1 MLSNLY
7 HADEVCG
14 TATVGSSEA
23 ILLGGL
29 AMKRRWQERYKDA
42 GKTPSGKPNMVC
54 SSAVHVCWEKL
65 FNYFDIEARYVNLT
79 EDCFVAPPEKARP
92 GGGRAGSA
100 HGRRLRGR
108 ERVVA
113 GSRNGTCVLRALAGQ
128 PYRAHSACCP
138 HPSAHMTPRRMALM
152 WARPGTAL
160 RAGCRAAHPRAAAAR
175 TAGGGARLTRPRR
188 RADRGAVRREHH
200 RRGGHPG
207 HDLLG
212 PL

>member
-29 AMKRRWQERYKDA
+29 AMKRRWQERNKDA

-92 GGGRAGSA
+92 RGYSAGKTVRAPA
-100 HGRRLRGR
+100 ARARACRGR
-108 ERVVA
+108 
-113 GSRNGTCVLRALAGQ
+113 LARYVGC
-128 PYRAHSACCP
+128 AC
-138 HPSAHMTPRRMALM
+138 S
-152 WARPGTAL
+152 
-160 RAGCRAAHPRAAAAR
+160 
-175 TAGGGARLTRPRR
+175 ARLQARR
-188 RADRGAVRREHH
+188 TGPTTHAVCIQAL
-200 RRGGHPG
+200 P
-207 HDLLG
+207 
-212 PL
+212 

>member
-29 AMKRRWQERYKDA
+29 AMKRRWQERNKDA

-79 EDCFVAPPEKARP
+79 EDCFVAPPEKARARAQAP
-92 GGGRAGSA
+92 RARARRGRLA
-100 HGRRLRGR
+100 RLRR
-108 ERVVA
+108 K
-113 GSRNGTCVLRALAGQ
+113 CVLRAHA
-128 PYRAHSACCP
+128 RAQA
-138 HPSAHMTPRRMALM
+138 RRTV
-152 WARPGTAL
+152 P
-160 RAGCRAAHPRAAAAR
+160 PRALVASKR
-175 TAGGGARLTRPRR
+175 SRDTAG
-188 RADRGAVRREHH
+188 
-200 RRGGHPG
+200 
-207 HDLLG
+207 HDTYVAALCLRCTPFVELRMRMLQRCALCTNAGLLG
-212 PL
+212 TVPA